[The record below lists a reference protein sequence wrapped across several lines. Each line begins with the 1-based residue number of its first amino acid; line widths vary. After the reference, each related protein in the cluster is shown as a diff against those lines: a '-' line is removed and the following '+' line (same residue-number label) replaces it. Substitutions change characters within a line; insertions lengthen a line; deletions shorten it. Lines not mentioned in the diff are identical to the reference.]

1 MKHKRLLTAAL
12 AASLAVSSLPAAL
25 ALDTAPPMYQQF
37 GYDSAEAYTSSY
49 DWWFDKFSYD
59 QASDCY
65 RRHLDEIH
73 NDPSVALRFH
83 DAEQS
88 DLEEWLDSGYWDDR
102 EAFYRSTALDMTLQ
116 DDLYAVPAL
125 SVQLSG
131 KTLTFPDVQPF
142 FENGRTMVPFRTVAE
157 ALGAEVG
164 YDSGTVS
171 ASLDGTICRF
181 AIGGDTLTVSDR
193 VTGKVLKTVPLDAS
207 PIEKDGRTC
216 VPVRFLAESLGLT
229 VEWDDGAQCAVLYD
243 RDALLE
249 SIDSGFTTANHWLAA
264 VPRLQ
269 NADAVRMALTAKLDC
284 TAFDTISGDKKY
296 SASGTMTLVS
306 DGKSASLSAS
316 ADLSALAGLLSS
328 DLISSA
334 DGPTSQLFSASMLSY
349 YKSALRNAAFDLIYN
364 ADTDTLYV
372 HSPLLFSALTS
383 SSGTDKKTDG
393 WYYEEHFSEK
403 TALGDLLTLY
413 RNADTP
419 NTCGAAL
426 LASAEAY
433 AAEYGGWSG
442 FYSSLEDRQKNLSAV
457 LGDAVFTRS
466 GDCCTAQP
474 SVKSLLG
481 GEEGDMVGVSG
492 SYTLNTATGAASGDL
507 TLDIKGSLF
516 PVANRTHLTFDLS
529 GTSGRMTLSNH
540 LRNQGTLTFDLSLS
554 LAPSSA
560 PVSAPPKDAVLTPLD
575 ELNGIPDQASTFIR
589 GLPMRAKRSGNIAI
603 SLPRQSKGALR
614 CALSICSCDN

>member
-1 MKHKRLLTAAL
+1 MKHKRLLTSVL

-37 GYDSAEAYTSSY
+37 GYDSEEAYTSSY
-49 DWWFDKFSYD
+49 DWWFDKLSYD

-116 DDLYAVPAL
+116 DDFYAVPAL

-142 FENGRTMVPFRTVAE
+142 FENGRTMVPFRAVAE

-164 YDSGTVS
+164 FDGGTVS
-171 ASLDGTICRF
+171 ASLGGKVCRF

-193 VTGKVLKTVPLDAS
+193 ATGKVLKTVPLDTS

-216 VPVRFLAESLGLT
+216 VPARFLAESLGLT

-249 SIDSGFTTANHWLAA
+249 SIDSGFTTANRWLAA

-284 TAFDTISGDKKY
+284 TAFDTISGDRKY
-296 SASGTMTLVS
+296 SASGTMTLIS
-306 DGKSASLSAS
+306 DGKSVSLSAS

-372 HSPLLFSALTS
+372 RSPLLFSALTS

-413 RNADTP
+413 RNADTK

-426 LASAEAY
+426 LTSAEAY
-433 AAEYGGWSG
+433 AEEYGGWSS

-466 GDCCTAQP
+466 GDRCTAQP

-481 GEEGDMVGVSG
+481 GEEDDMVGVSG

-516 PVANRTHLTFDLS
+516 PVANRTRLTFDLS

-560 PVSAPPKDAVLTPLD
+560 PVSAPPKNAVLTPLD
-575 ELNGIPDQASTFIR
+575 ELNGISDQTKWR
-589 GLPMRAKRSGNIAI
+589 N
-603 SLPRQSKGALR
+603 
-614 CALSICSCDN
+614 

>member
-116 DDLYAVPAL
+116 DDLYAVRAL

-171 ASLDGTICRF
+171 ASLDGTVCRF

-193 VTGKVLKTVPLDAS
+193 ATGKVLKTVPLDAS

-249 SIDSGFTTANHWLAA
+249 SIDSGFTTANRWLAA

-269 NADAVRMALTAKLDC
+269 NADAVRMGLTAKLDC

-296 SASGTMTLVS
+296 SASGTMTLIS

-372 HSPLLFSALTS
+372 RSPLLFSALTS

-433 AAEYGGWSG
+433 AEEYGGWSG
-442 FYSSLEDRQKNLSAV
+442 FYSSLEDRQQSLSAV

-466 GDCCTAQP
+466 GDRCTAQP

-481 GEEGDMVGVSG
+481 GEEDDMVGVSG
-492 SYTLNTATGAASGDL
+492 SYTLNTATGAASGYL

-516 PVANRTHLTFDLS
+516 PVANRTRLTFDLS

-554 LAPSSA
+554 LAPSST
-560 PVSAPPKDAVLTPLD
+560 PVSAPPKDAVLVPLD
-575 ELNGIPDQASTFIR
+575 ELN
-589 GLPMRAKRSGNIAI
+589 
-603 SLPRQSKGALR
+603 
-614 CALSICSCDN
+614 

>member
-1 MKHKRLLTAAL
+1 MKHKRLFTAAL
-12 AASLAVSSLPAAL
+12 AASFAVSSLPAAL

-49 DWWFDKFSYD
+49 DWWFGKFSYD

-116 DDLYAVPAL
+116 DDLYAVRAL

-171 ASLDGTICRF
+171 ASLDGTVCRF

-193 VTGKVLKTVPLDAS
+193 ATGKVLKTVPLDAS

-243 RDALLE
+243 RDALLK
-249 SIDSGFTTANHWLAA
+249 SIDSGFTTANRWLAA

-269 NADAVRMALTAKLDC
+269 NADAVRMGLTAKLDC
-284 TAFDTISGDKKY
+284 TAFETISGDKKY

-372 HSPLLFSALTS
+372 RSPLLFSALAS
-383 SSGTDKKTDG
+383 SSGTDKKADG

-433 AAEYGGWSG
+433 AQEYGGWSG
-442 FYSSLEDRQKNLSAV
+442 FYSSLEDRQQSLSAV

-466 GDCCTAQP
+466 GDRCTAQP

-560 PVSAPPKDAVLTPLD
+560 PVSAPPKNAVLTPLD
-575 ELNGIPDQASTFIR
+575 ELN
-589 GLPMRAKRSGNIAI
+589 
-603 SLPRQSKGALR
+603 
-614 CALSICSCDN
+614 

>member
-37 GYDSAEAYTSSY
+37 GYDSVEAYTSSY

-73 NDPSVALRFH
+73 SDPSVALRFH

-171 ASLDGTICRF
+171 ASLDGTVCRF
-181 AIGGDTLTVSDR
+181 AIGGDTLTVSNR

-243 RDALLE
+243 RDALLG
-249 SIDSGFTTANHWLAA
+249 SIDSGFTTANRWLAA

-269 NADAVRMALTAKLDC
+269 NTDAVRMGLTAKLDC

-296 SASGTMTLVS
+296 SASGTMTLIS

-349 YKSALRNAAFDLIYN
+349 YKSALGNAAFDLIYN

-372 HSPLLFSALTS
+372 RSPLLFSALTS

-433 AAEYGGWSG
+433 AEEYGGWSG
-442 FYSSLEDRQKNLSAV
+442 FYSSLEDRQQSLSAV

-466 GDCCTAQP
+466 GDRCTAQP

-481 GEEGDMVGVSG
+481 GEEDDMVGVSG

-516 PVANRTHLTFDLS
+516 PVANRTRLTFDFS

-575 ELNGIPDQASTFIR
+575 ELN
-589 GLPMRAKRSGNIAI
+589 
-603 SLPRQSKGALR
+603 
-614 CALSICSCDN
+614 

>member
-37 GYDSAEAYTSSY
+37 GYDSVEAYTSSY

-73 NDPSVALRFH
+73 SDPSVALRFH

-171 ASLDGTICRF
+171 ASLDGTVCRF

-243 RDALLE
+243 RDALLG
-249 SIDSGFTTANHWLAA
+249 SIDSGFTTANRWLAA

-269 NADAVRMALTAKLDC
+269 NADAVRMGLTAKLDC

-349 YKSALRNAAFDLIYN
+349 YKSALGNAAFDLIYN

-372 HSPLLFSALTS
+372 RSPLLFSALTS

-419 NTCGAAL
+419 NTCSATL

-433 AAEYGGWSG
+433 AEEYGGWSG
-442 FYSSLEDRQKNLSAV
+442 FYSSLEDRQQSLSAV

-466 GDCCTAQP
+466 GDRCTAQP

-481 GEEGDMVGVSG
+481 GEEDDMVGVSG

-575 ELNGIPDQASTFIR
+575 ELN
-589 GLPMRAKRSGNIAI
+589 
-603 SLPRQSKGALR
+603 
-614 CALSICSCDN
+614 

>member
-116 DDLYAVPAL
+116 DDLYAVRAL

-171 ASLDGTICRF
+171 ASLDGTVCRF

-193 VTGKVLKTVPLDAS
+193 ATGKVLKTVPLDAS

-249 SIDSGFTTANHWLAA
+249 SIDNGFTTANRWLAA
-264 VPRLQ
+264 APRLQ
-269 NADAVRMALTAKLDC
+269 NADAVRMGLTAKLDC

-316 ADLSALAGLLSS
+316 ADLSALAVLLSS

-334 DGPTSQLFSASMLSY
+334 DGPTSQFISASMLSY
-349 YKSALRNAAFDLIYN
+349 YKSALGNAAFDLIYN

-372 HSPLLFSALTS
+372 RSPLLFSALAS

-433 AAEYGGWSG
+433 AEEYGGWSS
-442 FYSSLEDRQKNLSAV
+442 FYSSLEDRQQSLSAV

-466 GDCCTAQP
+466 GDRCTAQP

-481 GEEGDMVGVSG
+481 GEEDDMVGVSG

-507 TLDIKGSLF
+507 TLDTKGSLF
-516 PVANRTHLTFDLS
+516 PVANRTRLTFDLS

-560 PVSAPPKDAVLTPLD
+560 PVSAPPKNAVLTPLD
-575 ELNGIPDQASTFIR
+575 ELN
-589 GLPMRAKRSGNIAI
+589 
-603 SLPRQSKGALR
+603 
-614 CALSICSCDN
+614 

>member
-1 MKHKRLLTAAL
+1 MKHKRLLSAAL

-49 DWWFDKFSYD
+49 DWWFGKFSYD

-116 DDLYAVPAL
+116 DDLYAVRAL

-171 ASLDGTICRF
+171 ASLDGTVCRF

-193 VTGKVLKTVPLDAS
+193 ATGKVLKTVPLDAS

-249 SIDSGFTTANHWLAA
+249 SIDSGFTTANRWLAA

-269 NADAVRMALTAKLDC
+269 NADAVRMGLTAKLDC

-306 DGKSASLSAS
+306 DGKSVSLSAS

-334 DGPTSQLFSASMLSY
+334 DGPTSQFFSASMLSY

-372 HSPLLFSALTS
+372 RSPLLFSALTS
-383 SSGTDKKTDG
+383 SSGTDKKADG

-413 RNADTP
+413 RNAGTP

-442 FYSSLEDRQKNLSAV
+442 FYSSLEDRQQSLSAV

-481 GEEGDMVGVSG
+481 GEEDDMVGVSG

-575 ELNGIPDQASTFIR
+575 ELN
-589 GLPMRAKRSGNIAI
+589 
-603 SLPRQSKGALR
+603 
-614 CALSICSCDN
+614 

>member
-25 ALDTAPPMYQQF
+25 ALDTAPPMYRQF
-37 GYDSAEAYTSSY
+37 GYDSEEAYTSSY
-49 DWWFDKFSYD
+49 DWWFDTFSYD

-193 VTGKVLKTVPLDAS
+193 ATGKVLKTVPLDVS
-207 PIEKDGRTC
+207 PIEKDDRTC

-249 SIDSGFTTANHWLAA
+249 SIDSGFTTANRWLAA

-334 DGPTSQLFSASMLSY
+334 DGPTSQFISASMLSY
-349 YKSALRNAAFDLIYN
+349 YKSALGNAAFDLIYN

-372 HSPLLFSALTS
+372 RSPLLFSALAS
-383 SSGTDKKTDG
+383 SSGTDKKADG

-413 RNADTP
+413 RNADTL

-433 AAEYGGWSG
+433 AEEYGGWSG
-442 FYSSLEDRQKNLSAV
+442 FYSSLEDRQQSLSAV

-466 GDCCTAQP
+466 GDRCTAQP

-481 GEEGDMVGVSG
+481 GEEDDMVGVSG

-516 PVANRTHLTFDLS
+516 PVANRTRLTFDLS

-575 ELNGIPDQASTFIR
+575 ELN
-589 GLPMRAKRSGNIAI
+589 
-603 SLPRQSKGALR
+603 
-614 CALSICSCDN
+614 

>member
-73 NDPSVALRFH
+73 SDPSVALRFH

-116 DDLYAVPAL
+116 DDLYAVRAL

-171 ASLDGTICRF
+171 ASLDGTVCRF

-193 VTGKVLKTVPLDAS
+193 TTGKVLKTVPLDAS

-249 SIDSGFTTANHWLAA
+249 SIDSGFTTANRWLAA

-269 NADAVRMALTAKLDC
+269 NADAVRMGLTAKLDC

-328 DLISSA
+328 DLISST

-372 HSPLLFSALTS
+372 RSPLLFSALTS

-442 FYSSLEDRQKNLSAV
+442 FYSSLEDRQKSLSAV

-466 GDCCTAQP
+466 GDRCTAQP

-481 GEEGDMVGVSG
+481 GEEDDMVGVSG

-560 PVSAPPKDAVLTPLD
+560 PVSAPPKNAVLTPLD
-575 ELNGIPDQASTFIR
+575 ELNGISDQTKWR
-589 GLPMRAKRSGNIAI
+589 N
-603 SLPRQSKGALR
+603 
-614 CALSICSCDN
+614 

>member
-37 GYDSAEAYTSSY
+37 GYDSVEAYTSSY

-73 NDPSVALRFH
+73 SDPSVALRFH

-116 DDLYAVPAL
+116 DDLYAVRAL

-171 ASLDGTICRF
+171 ASLDSTFCRF
-181 AIGGDTLTVSDR
+181 AIGGDTLTVSDMA
-193 VTGKVLKTVPLDAS
+193 TGKVLKTVPLDAS

-229 VEWDDGAQCAVLYD
+229 VEWDDDAQCAVLYD

-249 SIDSGFTTANHWLAA
+249 SIDSGFTTANRWLAA

-269 NADAVRMALTAKLDC
+269 NADAVRMGLTAKLDC

-349 YKSALRNAAFDLIYN
+349 YKSALGNAAFDLIYN

-372 HSPLLFSALTS
+372 RSPLLFSALAS
-383 SSGTDKKTDG
+383 SSGTDKKADG
-393 WYYEEHFSEK
+393 WYYDEHFSEK

-442 FYSSLEDRQKNLSAV
+442 FYGSLEDRQQSLSAV

-466 GDCCTAQP
+466 GDRCTAQP

-481 GEEGDMVGVSG
+481 GEEDDMVGVSG

-516 PVANRTHLTFDLS
+516 PVANRTRLTFDLS

-540 LRNQGTLTFDLSLS
+540 LRNQGTLTFNLSLS

-560 PVSAPPKDAVLTPLD
+560 PVSAPPKNAVLTPLD
-575 ELNGIPDQASTFIR
+575 ELN
-589 GLPMRAKRSGNIAI
+589 
-603 SLPRQSKGALR
+603 
-614 CALSICSCDN
+614 

>member
-37 GYDSAEAYTSSY
+37 GYDSVEAYTSSY

-73 NDPSVALRFH
+73 SDPSVALRFH

-171 ASLDGTICRF
+171 ASLDGTVCRF

-243 RDALLE
+243 RDALLG
-249 SIDSGFTTANHWLAA
+249 SIDSGFTTANRWLAA

-269 NADAVRMALTAKLDC
+269 NTDAVRMGLTAKLDC

-296 SASGTMTLVS
+296 SASGTMTLIS

-349 YKSALRNAAFDLIYN
+349 YKSALGNAAFDLIYN

-372 HSPLLFSALTS
+372 RSPLLFSALAS
-383 SSGTDKKTDG
+383 SSGTDKKADG

-413 RNADTP
+413 RNADTK

-433 AAEYGGWSG
+433 AEEYGGWSG
-442 FYSSLEDRQKNLSAV
+442 FYSSLEDRQQSLSAV

-466 GDCCTAQP
+466 GDRCTAQP

-481 GEEGDMVGVSG
+481 GEEDDMVGVSG

-575 ELNGIPDQASTFIR
+575 ELN
-589 GLPMRAKRSGNIAI
+589 
-603 SLPRQSKGALR
+603 
-614 CALSICSCDN
+614 

>member
-49 DWWFDKFSYD
+49 DWWFDKSSYD

-73 NDPSVALRFH
+73 SDPSVALRFH

-171 ASLDGTICRF
+171 ASLDGTVCRF

-243 RDALLE
+243 RDALLG
-249 SIDSGFTTANHWLAA
+249 SIDSGFTTANRWLAA

-269 NADAVRMALTAKLDC
+269 NTDAVRMGLTAKLDC

-349 YKSALRNAAFDLIYN
+349 YKSALGNAAFDLIYN

-372 HSPLLFSALTS
+372 RSPLLFSALTS

-433 AAEYGGWSG
+433 AEEYGGWSG
-442 FYSSLEDRQKNLSAV
+442 FYSSLEDRQQSLSAV

-466 GDCCTAQP
+466 GDRCTAQP

-481 GEEGDMVGVSG
+481 GEEDDMVGVSG

-516 PVANRTHLTFDLS
+516 PVANRTRLTFDFS

-575 ELNGIPDQASTFIR
+575 ELN
-589 GLPMRAKRSGNIAI
+589 
-603 SLPRQSKGALR
+603 
-614 CALSICSCDN
+614 

>member
-37 GYDSAEAYTSSY
+37 GYDSVEAYTSSY

-73 NDPSVALRFH
+73 SDPSVALRFH

-171 ASLDGTICRF
+171 ASLDGTVCRF

-243 RDALLE
+243 RDALLG
-249 SIDSGFTTANHWLAA
+249 SIDSGFTTANRWLAA

-269 NADAVRMALTAKLDC
+269 NTDAVRMGLTAKLDC

-349 YKSALRNAAFDLIYN
+349 YKSALGNAAFDLIYN

-372 HSPLLFSALTS
+372 RSPLLFSALAS
-383 SSGTDKKTDG
+383 SSGTDKKADG

-433 AAEYGGWSG
+433 AEEYGGWSG
-442 FYSSLEDRQKNLSAV
+442 FYSSLEDRQQSLSAV

-466 GDCCTAQP
+466 GDRCTAQP

-481 GEEGDMVGVSG
+481 GEEDDMVGVSG

-516 PVANRTHLTFDLS
+516 PVANRTRLTFDLS

-575 ELNGIPDQASTFIR
+575 ELN
-589 GLPMRAKRSGNIAI
+589 
-603 SLPRQSKGALR
+603 
-614 CALSICSCDN
+614 

>member
-116 DDLYAVPAL
+116 DDLYAVRAL

-171 ASLDGTICRF
+171 ASLDGTVCRF

-193 VTGKVLKTVPLDAS
+193 ATGKVLKTVPLDAS

-249 SIDSGFTTANHWLAA
+249 SIDSGFTTANRWLAA

-269 NADAVRMALTAKLDC
+269 NADAVRMGLTAKLDC

-334 DGPTSQLFSASMLSY
+334 DGPTSQFFSASMLSY

-372 HSPLLFSALTS
+372 RSPLLFSALTS

-403 TALGDLLTLY
+403 TALGDLFTLY
-413 RNADTP
+413 RNADTQ

-433 AAEYGGWSG
+433 AEEYGGWSG
-442 FYSSLEDRQKNLSAV
+442 FYSSLEDRQQSLSAV

-466 GDCCTAQP
+466 GDRCTAQP

-481 GEEGDMVGVSG
+481 GEEDDMVGVSG

-575 ELNGIPDQASTFIR
+575 ELN
-589 GLPMRAKRSGNIAI
+589 
-603 SLPRQSKGALR
+603 
-614 CALSICSCDN
+614 

>member
-37 GYDSAEAYTSSY
+37 GYDSVEAYTSSY

-116 DDLYAVPAL
+116 DDLYAVRAL

-157 ALGAEVG
+157 VLGAEVG

-171 ASLDGTICRF
+171 ASLDGTVCRF

-193 VTGKVLKTVPLDAS
+193 ATGKVLKTVPLDAS
-207 PIEKDGRTC
+207 PIEKDGRAC

-249 SIDSGFTTANHWLAA
+249 SIDSDFTTANRWLAA

-269 NADAVRMALTAKLDC
+269 NADAVRMGLTAKLDC

-316 ADLSALAGLLSS
+316 ADLSALAVLLSS

-372 HSPLLFSALTS
+372 RSPLLFSALTS
-383 SSGTDKKTDG
+383 STGTDKKTDG

-442 FYSSLEDRQKNLSAV
+442 FYSSLEDRQQNLSAV

-466 GDCCTAQP
+466 GDRCTAQP

-481 GEEGDMVGVSG
+481 GEEDDMVGVSG

-516 PVANRTHLTFDLS
+516 PVANRTRLTFDLS

-575 ELNGIPDQASTFIR
+575 ELN
-589 GLPMRAKRSGNIAI
+589 
-603 SLPRQSKGALR
+603 
-614 CALSICSCDN
+614 

>member
-49 DWWFDKFSYD
+49 DWWFDKLSYD

-171 ASLDGTICRF
+171 ASLDGTVCRF

-193 VTGKVLKTVPLDAS
+193 ATGKVLKTVPLDVS
-207 PIEKDGRTC
+207 PIEKDDRTC

-229 VEWDDGAQCAVLYD
+229 VEWDDGTQCAVLYD

-249 SIDSGFTTANHWLAA
+249 SIDSGFTTANRWLAA

-269 NADAVRMALTAKLDC
+269 NADSVRMGLTAKLDC

-306 DGKSASLSAS
+306 DGKNASLSAS

-334 DGPTSQLFSASMLSY
+334 DGPTSQFISASMLSY

-372 HSPLLFSALTS
+372 RSPLLFSALTS

-413 RNADTP
+413 RNAGTP

-433 AAEYGGWSG
+433 AEEYGGWSG
-442 FYSSLEDRQKNLSAV
+442 FYSSLEDRQQSLSAV

-466 GDCCTAQP
+466 GDRCTAQP

-481 GEEGDMVGVSG
+481 GEDDDMVGVSG

-516 PVANRTHLTFDLS
+516 PVANRTRLTFDLS

-560 PVSAPPKDAVLTPLD
+560 PVSAPPKNAVLTPLD
-575 ELNGIPDQASTFIR
+575 ELNGI
-589 GLPMRAKRSGNIAI
+589 SGQTKWRN
-603 SLPRQSKGALR
+603 
-614 CALSICSCDN
+614 

>member
-37 GYDSAEAYTSSY
+37 GYDSVEAYTSSY

-73 NDPSVALRFH
+73 SDPSVALRFH

-171 ASLDGTICRF
+171 ASLDGTVCRF
-181 AIGGDTLTVSDR
+181 AIGGDTLTISDR
-193 VTGKVLKTVPLDAS
+193 VTGKVLKTVPLDAA

-243 RDALLE
+243 RDALLG
-249 SIDSGFTTANHWLAA
+249 SIDSGFTTANRWLAA

-269 NADAVRMALTAKLDC
+269 NTDAVRMGLTAKLDC

-349 YKSALRNAAFDLIYN
+349 YKSALKNAAFDLIYN

-372 HSPLLFSALTS
+372 RSPLLFSALTS

-413 RNADTP
+413 RNADSP

-433 AAEYGGWSG
+433 AEEYGGWSG
-442 FYSSLEDRQKNLSAV
+442 FYSSLEDRQQSLSAV

-466 GDCCTAQP
+466 GDRCTAQP

-481 GEEGDMVGVSG
+481 GEEDDMVGVSG

-575 ELNGIPDQASTFIR
+575 ELN
-589 GLPMRAKRSGNIAI
+589 
-603 SLPRQSKGALR
+603 
-614 CALSICSCDN
+614 

>member
-1 MKHKRLLTAAL
+1 MKHKRLFTAAL
-12 AASLAVSSLPAAL
+12 AASFAVSSLPAAL

-49 DWWFDKFSYD
+49 DWWFGKFSYD

-116 DDLYAVPAL
+116 DDLYAVRAL

-171 ASLDGTICRF
+171 ASLDGTVCRF

-193 VTGKVLKTVPLDAS
+193 ATGKVLKTVPLDAS

-249 SIDSGFTTANHWLAA
+249 SIDSGFTTANRWLAA

-269 NADAVRMALTAKLDC
+269 NADAVRMGLTAKLDC
-284 TAFDTISGDKKY
+284 TAFDTISGDRKY

-316 ADLSALAGLLSS
+316 ADLSALAVLLSS

-372 HSPLLFSALTS
+372 RSPLLFSVLAS
-383 SSGTDKKTDG
+383 SSGTDKKTDD

-466 GDCCTAQP
+466 GDRCTAQP

-481 GEEGDMVGVSG
+481 GEEDDMVGVSG
-492 SYTLNTATGAASGDL
+492 SYTLNTATGAASGEL

-560 PVSAPPKDAVLTPLD
+560 PVSAPPKNAVLTPLD
-575 ELNGIPDQASTFIR
+575 ELN
-589 GLPMRAKRSGNIAI
+589 
-603 SLPRQSKGALR
+603 
-614 CALSICSCDN
+614 

>member
-37 GYDSAEAYTSSY
+37 GYDSVEAYTSSY

-73 NDPSVALRFH
+73 SDPSVALRFH

-171 ASLDGTICRF
+171 ASLDGTVCRF

-243 RDALLE
+243 RDALLG
-249 SIDSGFTTANHWLAA
+249 SIDSGFTTANRWLAA

-269 NADAVRMALTAKLDC
+269 NTDAVRMGLTAKLDC

-334 DGPTSQLFSASMLSY
+334 DAPTSQLFSASMLSY
-349 YKSALRNAAFDLIYN
+349 YKSALGNAAFDLIYN

-372 HSPLLFSALTS
+372 RSPLLFSALTS

-433 AAEYGGWSG
+433 AEEYGGWSG
-442 FYSSLEDRQKNLSAV
+442 FYSSLEDKQQSLSAV

-466 GDCCTAQP
+466 GDRCTAQP

-481 GEEGDMVGVSG
+481 GEEDDMVGVSG

-516 PVANRTHLTFDLS
+516 PVANRTRLTFDLS

-554 LAPSSA
+554 LAPSST
-560 PVSAPPKDAVLTPLD
+560 PVSAPPKDAVLVPLD
-575 ELNGIPDQASTFIR
+575 ELN
-589 GLPMRAKRSGNIAI
+589 
-603 SLPRQSKGALR
+603 
-614 CALSICSCDN
+614 

>member
-1 MKHKRLLTAAL
+1 MKHKRLFTAAL
-12 AASLAVSSLPAAL
+12 AASFAVSSLPAAL

-49 DWWFDKFSYD
+49 DWWFGKFSYD

-171 ASLDGTICRF
+171 ASLDGTVCRF

-193 VTGKVLKTVPLDAS
+193 ATGKVLKTVPLDAS
-207 PIEKDGRTC
+207 PIEKDGRAC

-249 SIDSGFTTANHWLAA
+249 SIDSDFTTANRWLAA

-269 NADAVRMALTAKLDC
+269 NADAVRMGLTAKLDC

-316 ADLSALAGLLSS
+316 ADLSALAVLLSS

-372 HSPLLFSALTS
+372 RSPLLFSALTS

-433 AAEYGGWSG
+433 AEEYGGWSG
-442 FYSSLEDRQKNLSAV
+442 FYSSLEDRQQSLSAV

-466 GDCCTAQP
+466 GDRCTAQP

-481 GEEGDMVGVSG
+481 GEEDDMAGVSG

-516 PVANRTHLTFDLS
+516 PVANRTRLTFDLS

-575 ELNGIPDQASTFIR
+575 ELN
-589 GLPMRAKRSGNIAI
+589 
-603 SLPRQSKGALR
+603 
-614 CALSICSCDN
+614 

>member
-37 GYDSAEAYTSSY
+37 GYDSVEAYTSSY

-73 NDPSVALRFH
+73 SDPSVALRFH

-171 ASLDGTICRF
+171 ASLDGTVCRF

-243 RDALLE
+243 RDALLG
-249 SIDSGFTTANHWLAA
+249 SIDSGFTTANRWLAA

-269 NADAVRMALTAKLDC
+269 NTDAVRMGLTAKLDC

-296 SASGTMTLVS
+296 SASGTMTLIS

-349 YKSALRNAAFDLIYN
+349 YKSALGNAAFDLIYN

-372 HSPLLFSALTS
+372 RSPLLFSALTS

-403 TALGDLLTLY
+403 SALGDLLTLY

-433 AAEYGGWSG
+433 AEEYGGWSG
-442 FYSSLEDRQKNLSAV
+442 FYSSLEDKQQSLSAV

-466 GDCCTAQP
+466 GDRCTAQP

-481 GEEGDMVGVSG
+481 GEEDDMVGVSG

-516 PVANRTHLTFDLS
+516 PVANRTRLTFDLS

-560 PVSAPPKDAVLTPLD
+560 PVSAPPKNAVLTPFD
-575 ELNGIPDQASTFIR
+575 ELN
-589 GLPMRAKRSGNIAI
+589 
-603 SLPRQSKGALR
+603 
-614 CALSICSCDN
+614 

>member
-49 DWWFDKFSYD
+49 DWWFGKFSYD

-116 DDLYAVPAL
+116 DDLYAVRAL

-171 ASLDGTICRF
+171 ASLDGTVCRF

-193 VTGKVLKTVPLDAS
+193 ATGKVLKTVPLDAS
-207 PIEKDGRTC
+207 PIEKDGRAC

-249 SIDSGFTTANHWLAA
+249 SIDSDFTTANRWLAA

-269 NADAVRMALTAKLDC
+269 NADAVRMGLTAKLDC

-316 ADLSALAGLLSS
+316 ADLSALAVLLSS

-372 HSPLLFSALTS
+372 RSPLLFSALTS

-433 AAEYGGWSG
+433 AEEYGGWSG
-442 FYSSLEDRQKNLSAV
+442 FYSSLEDRQQSLSAV

-466 GDCCTAQP
+466 GDRCTAQP

-481 GEEGDMVGVSG
+481 GEEDDMVGVSG

-516 PVANRTHLTFDLS
+516 PVANRTRLTFDLS

-575 ELNGIPDQASTFIR
+575 ELNGISDQTKWR
-589 GLPMRAKRSGNIAI
+589 N
-603 SLPRQSKGALR
+603 
-614 CALSICSCDN
+614 

>member
-25 ALDTAPPMYQQF
+25 ALDTVPPMYRQF
-37 GYDSAEAYTSSY
+37 GYDSEEAYTSSY
-49 DWWFDKFSYD
+49 DWWFDTFSYD

-102 EAFYRSTALDMTLQ
+102 EAFYRRTALDMTLQ

-142 FENGRTMVPFRTVAE
+142 FENGRTMVPFRAVAE

-171 ASLDGTICRF
+171 ASLGGKVCRF
-181 AIGGDTLTVSDR
+181 QVGGDTLTVSDR
-193 VTGKVLKTVPLDAS
+193 ATGKVLKTVPLDVS

-249 SIDSGFTTANHWLAA
+249 SIDSGFTTANRWLAA

-269 NADAVRMALTAKLDC
+269 NADSVRMGLTAKLDC

-306 DGKSASLSAS
+306 DGKNASLSAS

-334 DGPTSQLFSASMLSY
+334 DGPTSQFISASMLSY
-349 YKSALRNAAFDLIYN
+349 YKSALGNAAFDLIYN

-372 HSPLLFSALTS
+372 RSPLLFSALTS

-433 AAEYGGWSG
+433 AEEYGGWSG
-442 FYSSLEDRQKNLSAV
+442 FYSSLEDRQQSLSAV

-466 GDCCTAQP
+466 GDRCTAQP

-481 GEEGDMVGVSG
+481 GEDDDMVGVSG

-516 PVANRTHLTFDLS
+516 PVANRTRLTFDLS

-560 PVSAPPKDAVLTPLD
+560 PVSAPPKNAVLTPLD
-575 ELNGIPDQASTFIR
+575 ELTA
-589 GLPMRAKRSGNIAI
+589 
-603 SLPRQSKGALR
+603 
-614 CALSICSCDN
+614 

>member
-49 DWWFDKFSYD
+49 DWWFDTFSYD

-171 ASLDGTICRF
+171 ASLDGKVCRF

-193 VTGKVLKTVPLDAS
+193 ATGKVLKTVPLDAS
-207 PIEKDGRTC
+207 PIEKDDRTC

-249 SIDSGFTTANHWLAA
+249 NIDSGFTTANRWLAA

-269 NADAVRMALTAKLDC
+269 NADAVRMGLTAKLNV
-284 TAFDTISGDKKY
+284 TAFDTISGDRKY

-334 DGPTSQLFSASMLSY
+334 DGPTSQFISASMLSY

-372 HSPLLFSALTS
+372 RSPLLFSALTS

-413 RNADTP
+413 RNAGTP

-433 AAEYGGWSG
+433 AEEYGGWSG
-442 FYSSLEDRQKNLSAV
+442 FYSSLEDRQQNLSAV

-466 GDCCTAQP
+466 GDRCTAQP

-481 GEEGDMVGVSG
+481 GEEDDMVGVSG

-516 PVANRTHLTFDLS
+516 PVANRTRLTFDLS

-560 PVSAPPKDAVLTPLD
+560 PVSAPPKNAVLTPLD
-575 ELNGIPDQASTFIR
+575 ELN
-589 GLPMRAKRSGNIAI
+589 
-603 SLPRQSKGALR
+603 
-614 CALSICSCDN
+614 

>member
-37 GYDSAEAYTSSY
+37 GYDSEEAYTSSY

-83 DAEQS
+83 EAEQS

-116 DDLYAVPAL
+116 DDFYAVPAL

-142 FENGRTMVPFRTVAE
+142 FENGRTMVPFRAVAE

-164 YDSGTVS
+164 FDGGTVS
-171 ASLDGTICRF
+171 ASLGGKVCRF

-193 VTGKVLKTVPLDAS
+193 ATGKVLKTVPLDTS

-229 VEWDDGAQCAVLYD
+229 VEWDDGAQCAVLYE

-249 SIDSGFTTANHWLAA
+249 SIDSGFTTANRWLAA

-284 TAFDTISGDKKY
+284 TAFDTISGDRKY

-372 HSPLLFSALTS
+372 RSPLLFSALTS

-413 RNADTP
+413 RNADP
-419 NTCGAAL
+419 QNTCGAAL

-433 AAEYGGWSG
+433 AEEYGGWSG
-442 FYSSLEDRQKNLSAV
+442 FYSSLEDRQQSLSAV

-466 GDCCTAQP
+466 GDRCTAQP

-481 GEEGDMVGVSG
+481 GEEDDMVGVSG

-516 PVANRTHLTFDLS
+516 PVANRTRLTFDLS

-560 PVSAPPKDAVLTPLD
+560 PVSAPPKNAVLTPLD
-575 ELNGIPDQASTFIR
+575 ELNGISDQTKWR
-589 GLPMRAKRSGNIAI
+589 N
-603 SLPRQSKGALR
+603 
-614 CALSICSCDN
+614 

>member
-37 GYDSAEAYTSSY
+37 GYDSVEAYTSSY

-73 NDPSVALRFH
+73 SDPSVALRFH

-171 ASLDGTICRF
+171 ASLDGTVCRF

-243 RDALLE
+243 RDALLG
-249 SIDSGFTTANHWLAA
+249 SIDSGFTTANRWLAA

-269 NADAVRMALTAKLDC
+269 NTDAVRMGLTAKLDC
-284 TAFDTISGDKKY
+284 TAFDTISGDIKY
-296 SASGTMTLVS
+296 SASGTMTLIS

-349 YKSALRNAAFDLIYN
+349 YKSALGNAAFDLIYN

-372 HSPLLFSALTS
+372 RSPLLFSALTS

-433 AAEYGGWSG
+433 AEEYGGWSG
-442 FYSSLEDRQKNLSAV
+442 FYSSLEDRQQSLSAV

-466 GDCCTAQP
+466 GDRCTAQP

-481 GEEGDMVGVSG
+481 GEEDDMVGVSG
-492 SYTLNTATGAASGDL
+492 SYTLNTATGAASGYL

-516 PVANRTHLTFDLS
+516 PVANRTRLTFDLS

-554 LAPSSA
+554 LAPSST
-560 PVSAPPKDAVLTPLD
+560 PVSAPPKDAVLVPLD
-575 ELNGIPDQASTFIR
+575 ELN
-589 GLPMRAKRSGNIAI
+589 
-603 SLPRQSKGALR
+603 
-614 CALSICSCDN
+614 

>member
-116 DDLYAVPAL
+116 DDLYAVRAL

-142 FENGRTMVPFRTVAE
+142 FENSRTMVPFRTVAE

-171 ASLDGTICRF
+171 ASLDGTVCRF
-181 AIGGDTLTVSDR
+181 AIGGDTLTVSDMA
-193 VTGKVLKTVPLDAS
+193 TGKVLKTVPLDAS

-249 SIDSGFTTANHWLAA
+249 SIDSGFTTANRWLAA

-269 NADAVRMALTAKLDC
+269 NADAVRMGLTAKLDC

-306 DGKSASLSAS
+306 DGKSVSLSAS

-334 DGPTSQLFSASMLSY
+334 DGPTSQFFSASMLSY

-372 HSPLLFSALTS
+372 RSPLLFSALTS
-383 SSGTDKKTDG
+383 SSGTDKKADG

-413 RNADTP
+413 RNAGTP

-442 FYSSLEDRQKNLSAV
+442 FYSSLEDRQQSLSAV

-481 GEEGDMVGVSG
+481 GEEDDMVGVSG

-575 ELNGIPDQASTFIR
+575 ELN
-589 GLPMRAKRSGNIAI
+589 
-603 SLPRQSKGALR
+603 
-614 CALSICSCDN
+614 

>member
-37 GYDSAEAYTSSY
+37 GYDSVEAYTSSY

-116 DDLYAVPAL
+116 DDFYAVPAL

-142 FENGRTMVPFRTVAE
+142 FENSRTMVPFRTVAE

-171 ASLDGTICRF
+171 ASLDGTVCRF
-181 AIGGDTLTVSDR
+181 AIGGDTLTVSDMA
-193 VTGKVLKTVPLDAS
+193 TGKVLKTVPLDAS

-249 SIDSGFTTANHWLAA
+249 SIDSGFTTANRWLAA

-269 NADAVRMALTAKLDC
+269 NADAVRMGLTAKLDC

-316 ADLSALAGLLSS
+316 ADLSALAVLLSS

-372 HSPLLFSALTS
+372 RSPLLFSALAS

-442 FYSSLEDRQKNLSAV
+442 FYSSLEDRQQSLSAV

-516 PVANRTHLTFDLS
+516 PVANRTRLTFDLS

-575 ELNGIPDQASTFIR
+575 ELN
-589 GLPMRAKRSGNIAI
+589 
-603 SLPRQSKGALR
+603 
-614 CALSICSCDN
+614 

>member
-37 GYDSAEAYTSSY
+37 GYDSEEAYTSSY

-116 DDLYAVPAL
+116 DDLYAVRAL

-171 ASLDGTICRF
+171 ASLDGTVCRF

-193 VTGKVLKTVPLDAS
+193 ATGKVLKTVPLDAS

-243 RDALLE
+243 RDALLK
-249 SIDSGFTTANHWLAA
+249 SIDSGFTTANRWLAA

-269 NADAVRMALTAKLDC
+269 NADAVRMGLTAKLDC

-372 HSPLLFSALTS
+372 RSPLLFSALAS
-383 SSGTDKKTDG
+383 SSGTDKKADG

-433 AAEYGGWSG
+433 AQEYGGWSG
-442 FYSSLEDRQKNLSAV
+442 FYSSLEDRQQSLSAV

-466 GDCCTAQP
+466 GDRCTAQP

-560 PVSAPPKDAVLTPLD
+560 PVSAPPKNAVLTPLD
-575 ELNGIPDQASTFIR
+575 ELN
-589 GLPMRAKRSGNIAI
+589 
-603 SLPRQSKGALR
+603 
-614 CALSICSCDN
+614 

>member
-25 ALDTAPPMYQQF
+25 ALDTAPPMYRQF

-49 DWWFDKFSYD
+49 DWWFDTFSYD

-164 YDSGTVS
+164 YDSGTIS
-171 ASLDGTICRF
+171 ALLDGTVCRF

-193 VTGKVLKTVPLDAS
+193 ATGKVLKTVPLDTS

-243 RDALLE
+243 RDALLK
-249 SIDSGFTTANHWLAA
+249 SIDSGFTTANRWLAA

-334 DGPTSQLFSASMLSY
+334 DGPTSQFISASMLSY
-349 YKSALRNAAFDLIYN
+349 YKSALGNAAFDLIYN

-372 HSPLLFSALTS
+372 RSPLLFSALTS

-413 RNADTP
+413 RNAGTP

-433 AAEYGGWSG
+433 AEEYGGWSG
-442 FYSSLEDRQKNLSAV
+442 FYSSLEDRQQSLSAV

-466 GDCCTAQP
+466 GDRCTAQP

-481 GEEGDMVGVSG
+481 GEEDDMVGVSG

-516 PVANRTHLTFDLS
+516 PVANRTRLTFDLS

-575 ELNGIPDQASTFIR
+575 ELNGISDQTKWR
-589 GLPMRAKRSGNIAI
+589 N
-603 SLPRQSKGALR
+603 
-614 CALSICSCDN
+614 

>member
-73 NDPSVALRFH
+73 SDPSVALRFH

-171 ASLDGTICRF
+171 ASLDGTVCRF

-249 SIDSGFTTANHWLAA
+249 SIDSGFTTANRWLAA

-269 NADAVRMALTAKLDC
+269 NADAVRMGLTAKLDC

-349 YKSALRNAAFDLIYN
+349 YKSALGNAAFDLIYN

-413 RNADTP
+413 RNADTK

-433 AAEYGGWSG
+433 AEEYGGWSG
-442 FYSSLEDRQKNLSAV
+442 FYSSLEDKQQSLSAV

-466 GDCCTAQP
+466 GDRCTAQP

-481 GEEGDMVGVSG
+481 GEEDDMVGVSG

-516 PVANRTHLTFDLS
+516 PVANRTRLTFDLS

-575 ELNGIPDQASTFIR
+575 ELN
-589 GLPMRAKRSGNIAI
+589 
-603 SLPRQSKGALR
+603 
-614 CALSICSCDN
+614 

>member
-37 GYDSAEAYTSSY
+37 GYDSVEAYTSSY

-73 NDPSVALRFH
+73 SDPSVALRFH

-164 YDSGTVS
+164 YDSGTVF
-171 ASLDGTICRF
+171 ASLDGTVCRF

-249 SIDSGFTTANHWLAA
+249 SIDSGFTTANRWLAA

-269 NADAVRMALTAKLDC
+269 NADAVRMGLTAKLDC

-296 SASGTMTLVS
+296 SASGTMTLIS

-349 YKSALRNAAFDLIYN
+349 YKSALGNAAFDLIYN

-372 HSPLLFSALTS
+372 RSPLLFSALTS

-433 AAEYGGWSG
+433 AEEYGGWSG
-442 FYSSLEDRQKNLSAV
+442 FYSSLEDKQQSLSAV

-466 GDCCTAQP
+466 GDRCTAQP
-474 SVKSLLG
+474 SAKSLLG
-481 GEEGDMVGVSG
+481 GEEDDMVGVSG

-516 PVANRTHLTFDLS
+516 PVANRTRLTFDLS

-575 ELNGIPDQASTFIR
+575 ELN
-589 GLPMRAKRSGNIAI
+589 
-603 SLPRQSKGALR
+603 
-614 CALSICSCDN
+614 

>member
-37 GYDSAEAYTSSY
+37 GYDSVEAYTSSY

-171 ASLDGTICRF
+171 ASLDGTVCRF

-193 VTGKVLKTVPLDAS
+193 VTGKVLKTVPLDAA

-249 SIDSGFTTANHWLAA
+249 SIDSGFTTANRWLAA

-269 NADAVRMALTAKLDC
+269 NTDAVRMGLTAKLDC

-296 SASGTMTLVS
+296 SASGTMTLIS

-349 YKSALRNAAFDLIYN
+349 YKSALGNAAFDLIYN

-372 HSPLLFSALTS
+372 RSPLLFSALTS

-433 AAEYGGWSG
+433 AEEYGGWSG
-442 FYSSLEDRQKNLSAV
+442 FYSSLEDKQQSLSAV

-466 GDCCTAQP
+466 GDRCTAQP
-474 SVKSLLG
+474 SAKSLLG
-481 GEEGDMVGVSG
+481 GEEDDMVGVSG

-516 PVANRTHLTFDLS
+516 PVANSTRLTFDLS

-575 ELNGIPDQASTFIR
+575 ELN
-589 GLPMRAKRSGNIAI
+589 
-603 SLPRQSKGALR
+603 
-614 CALSICSCDN
+614 

>member
-49 DWWFDKFSYD
+49 DWWFDTFSYD

-116 DDLYAVPAL
+116 DDLYAVRAL

-157 ALGAEVG
+157 VLGAEVG

-171 ASLDGTICRF
+171 ASLDGTVCRF

-243 RDALLE
+243 RDALLG
-249 SIDSGFTTANHWLAA
+249 SIDSGFTTANRWLAA

-269 NADAVRMALTAKLDC
+269 NADAVRMGLTAKLDC

-334 DGPTSQLFSASMLSY
+334 DGPTSQFFSASMLSY
-349 YKSALRNAAFDLIYN
+349 YKSALGNAAFDLIYN

-372 HSPLLFSALTS
+372 RSPLLFSALTS
-383 SSGTDKKTDG
+383 STGTDKKTDG

-403 TALGDLLTLY
+403 TTLGDLLTLY

-442 FYSSLEDRQKNLSAV
+442 FYSSLEDKQQSLSAV

-466 GDCCTAQP
+466 GDRCTAQP

-481 GEEGDMVGVSG
+481 GEEDDMVGVSG

-516 PVANRTHLTFDLS
+516 PVANRTRLTFDLS

-575 ELNGIPDQASTFIR
+575 ELN
-589 GLPMRAKRSGNIAI
+589 
-603 SLPRQSKGALR
+603 
-614 CALSICSCDN
+614 